1 MMRIDAK
8 GLHFSEQNRAVRD
21 SADSSVRIDNCC
33 GHRYIA
39 SGDSG
44 KTITINGVPGN
55 ALGAYLDGSTIEVMG
70 NAQDAVGDTMNRG
83 RIVIHGNCGDAP
95 GYGMRGGKILIKG
108 NVGYRAGIHM
118 KAYQDAQPVIIAGGV
133 AGSFLGEYQA
143 GGKIIVLNLYPSE
156 RPIVGFFCGT
166 GMHGGRM
173 YLRCEKLPGNLPS
186 QVSAAVATA
195 GDIDGVRGDIE
206 DFCKEFGGD
215 VEEICASRF
224 YVLSPNTSNPYKQM
238 FTHA

>member
-8 GLHFSEQNRAVRD
+8 GLHFSELNRAVRD

-44 KTITINGVPGN
+44 KTITINGIPGN

-108 NVGYRAGIHM
+108 NVGYRLSLIH
-118 KAYQDAQPVIIAGGV
+118 I
-133 AGSFLGEYQA
+133 
-143 GGKIIVLNLYPSE
+143 
-156 RPIVGFFCGT
+156 
-166 GMHGGRM
+166 
-173 YLRCEKLPGNLPS
+173 
-186 QVSAAVATA
+186 
-195 GDIDGVRGDIE
+195 
-206 DFCKEFGGD
+206 
-215 VEEICASRF
+215 
-224 YVLSPNTSNPYKQM
+224 
-238 FTHA
+238 